1 MISAAASSIR
11 AEVFGL
17 VAEVVDDPGFK
28 GNGGG
33 ARSGSLLSHLENPTL
48 IVSIQIPKTWVRV
61 LMTPYVHRNRSSTRI
76 RKGMLMLK
84 HKRVRPVAG

>member
-17 VAEVVDDPGFK
+17 VAGVEDDPGFR

-33 ARSGSLLSHLENPTL
+33 ARSGSLLSHLENHL
-48 IVSIQIPKTWVRV
+48 LSVFR
-61 LMTPYVHRNRSSTRI
+61 Y
-76 RKGMLMLK
+76 
-84 HKRVRPVAG
+84 